1 MCLLENLSESLG
13 VLREVW
19 FKGISTQDD
28 PILKYH
34 PIFREAANTL
44 SILDA
49 FDVAPD
55 YSTPYVQRLST
66 FIQVWWLSHTRQ
78 PQKSSISNR

>member
-1 MCLLENLSESLG
+1 MSESLG

-19 FKGISTQDD
+19 FEEISIQDN

-44 SILDA
+44 SILDT
-49 FDVAPD
+49 FYIAPD

-66 FIQVWWLSHTRQ
+66 FIQVWYCPKGFEPGAYVYYFAT
-78 PQKSSISNR
+78 